1 MFTQCWQQLAKHQ
14 QNFPGVTL
22 RVFAHRDVLTC
33 RRRRQRNM
41 LTWNIWQ
48 LFQSL
53 TSPFFV
59 LLIVFF
65 SVGEAVLSF
74 GAGKGRG
81 MKEAAEACF
90 SSIAKVQHQPSGAN
104 TNRKITTE
112 CNEGVV
118 GWGQPLLVAAARA
131 MYCTRVAT
139 LHCYALQLSTRS
151 VPLLSCVSVCS
162 FCPLFTEQVV
172 PWHAYQMEACAY
184 WPYWKENL
192 SISTYFL

>member
-1 MFTQCWQQLAKHQ
+1 MQEKKAEKYVNLKHLATVSELNKSIFCAF
-14 QNFPGVTL
+14 NCF
-22 RVFAHRDVLTC
+22 
-33 RRRRQRNM
+33 
-41 LTWNIWQ
+41 
-48 LFQSL
+48 
-53 TSPFFV
+53 
-59 LLIVFF
+59 FF

-172 PWHAYQMEACAY
+172 P
-184 WPYWKENL
+184 
-192 SISTYFL
+192 